1 MKNNTKIIIFLF
13 FSIILIGHN
22 KIYASEIQFNTSEI
36 NITDNGNTMS
46 TGPGSAYSA
55 IDNVKIDGQSFK
67 FDKTSSLLTAN
78 SAKAFLS
85 EENIEIQA
93 DELFYDQKISIIRA
107 LGNVKIKDFTQN
119 ITLSSEDITY
129 KKNENIIVSN
139 VKSTFVD
146 KIGNNL
152 ISQEFTY
159 SLNDKLIKISK
170 AKIVDNQKNIFYIE
184 KAFLSLSTNK
194 LIGKD
199 MSIDFDAIAENN
211 KPRLKGKSVT
221 SDENKTV
228 VEKGVFTTCKK
239 KDDCPPW
246 EFLAKKITH
255 DKKKKTINYENA
267 WLKVYG
273 KPVLYFPKFFHPDPS
288 VLRQSGFLMP
298 AFTSSNSAGS
308 AFKLPY
314 FHVISDSKDLTFTPR
329 LYSANKILAQSE
341 YRSVNAKSKHTIDF
355 SILNEKNHTSKTHF
369 FSRSQKKLDLNYF
382 DNSNLTLEMQHTSND
397 TYLKGYKLESPLI
410 NNENGTLTSTL
421 GFRASNE
428 DLDLETNFFVY
439 ENLSD
444 VSSGDKYEYVFPNY
458 TIKKDLYS
466 DTLTF
471 GNFNLN
477 SNGYMKNYN
486 TNVFEK
492 VMINDFLYS
501 SYPKFTNTGF
511 KNSYNILFKN
521 INTDSKNS
529 KNYKE
534 NSDVKIATLAEYNS
548 SYPLEKKTRNYLNMI
563 KPIISARYS
572 PNNSKNI
579 KDSDRRINTNNVFG
593 LNRLGVNDSVEGG
606 GSLSFGA
613 EFYKTDFSNR
623 EVVKVKIANVFKLEE
638 DKNLPINSSLG
649 KKTSDIFG
657 YINFNPSNFFN
668 INYEFSQDENLK
680 DTKYQLLKNEF
691 KINNFVTTFEYLNQN
706 NGTNKES
713 YLSNKTVYNFKKS
726 NNFIFERRENKE
738 TDATE
743 FYNLMYQYRNDCLI
757 AEIQY
762 NKDYYTD
769 RDLKPD
775 ESIFLNFTIIPFGG
789 TKSPNLK
796 K

>member
-1 MKNNTKIIIFLF
+1 MKNNIKIIIFLF

-22 KIYASEIQFNTSEI
+22 KIYASEILFTTSEI
-36 NITDNGNTMS
+36 NITDNGNT
-46 TGPGSAYSA
+46 TNAGPGSAYSK
-55 IDNVKIDGQSFK
+55 IDNIKINGQSFK
-67 FDKTSSLLTAN
+67 FDKISSLLIAN

-93 DELFYDQKISIIRA
+93 DKLLYDQKISTIRA
-107 LGNVKIKDFTQN
+107 LGNVKIKDLTHN
-119 ITLSSEDITY
+119 ITLRSEDIIY
-129 KKNENIIVSN
+129 KKNENIIISN
-139 VKSTFVD
+139 IRSTFID
-146 KIGNNL
+146 KVGNNL
-152 ISQEFTY
+152 ITKEFTY
-159 SLNDKLIKISK
+159 TLNDNLIKISK
-170 AKIVDNQKNIFYIE
+170 AKIVDIQKNIFYVE
-184 KAFLSLSTNK
+184 KAFLNLLTNK

-199 MSIDFDAIAENN
+199 MSIDFNATTENN
-211 KPRLKGKSVT
+211 KHRLKGKSVS
-221 SDENKTV
+221 SDENKTI

-239 KDDCPPW
+239 SDDCPPW
-246 EFLAKKITH
+246 EFLAKKIVH
-255 DKKKKTINYENA
+255 DKKKKTINYENV
-267 WLKVYG
+267 WLKIYG
-273 KPVLYFPKFFHPDPS
+273 KPVLYFPKFFHPDPT
-288 VLRQSGFLMP
+288 VKRQSGFLMP
-298 AFTSSNSAGS
+298 SFTSSNSTGS

-314 FHVISDSKDLTFTPR
+314 FHVISDNKYLTFTPR
-329 LYSANKILAQSE
+329 LYSTNKILAQSE
-341 YRSVNAKSKHTIDF
+341 YRIVNAKSKHTIDF
-355 SILNEKNHTSKTHF
+355 SMLGEKNLSSKKHF
-369 FSRSQKKLDLNYF
+369 FSRSQKELNLNYF
-382 DNSNLTLEMQHTSND
+382 DNSDLTLEMQHTSND
-397 TYLKGYKLESPLI
+397 TYLKSYKLESPLI
-410 NNENGTLTSTL
+410 NNETGTLTSTL
-421 GFRASNE
+421 GFNASNE
-428 DLDLETNFFVY
+428 DLDLETNFIVY

-444 VSSGDKYEYVFPNY
+444 VSSGDKYEYVYPNY
-458 TIKKDLYS
+458 TIKKGLYT
-466 DTLTF
+466 DVLTS
-471 GNFNLN
+471 GNFNLE

-492 VMINDFLYS
+492 VVINDFLYS
-501 SYPKFTNTGF
+501 TYPKFTNNGF
-511 KNSYNILFKN
+511 KSSYNFLFKN

-529 KNYKE
+529 KKYKE
-534 NSDVKIATLAEYNS
+534 NSDTKIATLAEYNS
-548 SYPLEKKTRNYLNMI
+548 SYPLEKKTKNYLNII

-579 KDSDRRINTNNVFG
+579 KNDDRRINANNVFS

-606 GSLSFGA
+606 GSLSFGT
-613 EFYKTDFSNR
+613 EFNKTDFSNR
-623 EVVKVKIANVFKLEE
+623 EVVSAKIANVFKLKE

-649 KKTSDIFG
+649 KKTSDIMG
-657 YINFNPSNFFN
+657 YLNFAPSDFFN

-680 DTKYQLLKNEF
+680 DTNYQLFKNEF

-713 YLSNKTVYNFKKS
+713 YLSNKTVYNFRES
-726 NNFIFERRENKE
+726 NSFIFERRENKE

-775 ESIFLNFTIIPFGG
+775 ESIFLNFTIIPFGA